1 MSITRICFVRHGE
14 TDWNAERRMQG
25 HIDIPLNAAGI
36 NQAKRLAKT
45 LRQTHHSFDAIY
57 ASDLQRAH
65 ATAQLIAEAFSQ
77 DVMIHP
83 NLRERHVGQLQGLLL
98 DEAPQRVPLVWERH
112 LARELEYDLEGGES
126 IVQFHARMRAVLDHL
141 LQEHRGQQLL
151 AVSHG
156 GALDMI
162 HRVVTGQSL
171 SAARV
176 AVVPNTSLNWIA
188 HDGNAWSVER
198 WGDTSHLTGDALDNI
213 EI

>member
-1 MSITRICFVRHGE
+1 MAYS
-14 TDWNAERRMQG
+14 
-25 HIDIPLNAAGI
+25 
-36 NQAKRLAKT
+36 
-45 LRQTHHSFDAIY
+45 
-57 ASDLQRAH
+57 
-65 ATAQLIAEAFSQ
+65 
-77 DVMIHP
+77 
-83 NLRERHVGQLQGLLL
+83 
-98 DEAPQRVPLVWERH
+98 
-112 LARELEYDLEGGES
+112 
-126 IVQFHARMRAVLDHL
+126 
-141 LQEHRGQQLL
+141 QEHRGQQLL

-188 HDGNAWSVER
+188 HDGHAWSVER